1 MKREAHSD
9 QGGDE
14 YQSAPTRQ
22 RKNTECQITRNPNG
36 SYRDAMDHCERAVV
50 HDAAIPVIV
59 DGAGLCASVVVH
71 LERKRRNHNSGEG
84 EDDEKWT
91 HSRTAILSDA
101 SRRSQPAIK
110 RPTSDY
116 DGFMTEHMP
125 GPNTGQTTAAQT
137 GRRSAFFGGSFDPP
151 HLGHLAIA
159 RAARDAFHLDTV
171 LFAPVGAQP
180 LKPEGSFAGF
190 DDRLAMTRL
199 AIAGEPG
206 FAVSLVDAPKSSGAG
221 DALPNYTIDTLNALR
236 AEFKADCTLYC
247 LMGADSFF
255 GLRQWHR
262 AAEIPYAAALIV
274 ASRPG
279 QSLAGLQAALPPR
292 LALEP
297 APAGDRVESSPSG
310 SGIEVRAFTLVNP
323 AGKRA
328 PFYLLP
334 GLDVEIS
341 GTDIRTQIRSSSGG
355 QIANRSLLPAA
366 VRDYIVQHGLYG
378 G

>member
-1 MKREAHSD
+1 MT
-9 QGGDE
+9 GPITGV
-14 YQSAPTRQ
+14 SAGHP
-22 RKNTECQITRNPNG
+22 
-36 SYRDAMDHCERAVV
+36 
-50 HDAAIPVIV
+50 
-59 DGAGLCASVVVH
+59 
-71 LERKRRNHNSGEG
+71 
-84 EDDEKWT
+84 
-91 HSRTAILSDA
+91 
-101 SRRSQPAIK
+101 
-110 RPTSDY
+110 
-116 DGFMTEHMP
+116 
-125 GPNTGQTTAAQT
+125 TAAQT
-137 GRRSAFFGGSFDPP
+137 GRRIAFFGGSFDPP

-180 LKPEGSFAGF
+180 LKPEGSAASF
-190 DDRLAMTRL
+190 DDRVAMTRL

-206 FAVSLVDAPKSSGAG
+206 FAVSLVDGPKSSRAG
-221 DALPNYTIDTLNALR
+221 DNLPNYTIDTLNALH
-236 AEFKADCTLYC
+236 AEFKSDCILYC

-279 QSLAGLQAALPPR
+279 QSLAGLQSALPQGLR
-292 LALEP
+292 LEP
-297 APAGDRVESSPSG
+297 SSAGNRSESGRIESGPSQ
-310 SGIEVRAFTLVNP
+310 SEIEVRAFTLVNP
-323 AGKRA
+323 TGDRA

-341 GTDIRTQIRSSSGG
+341 GTEIRAQIRNSSSG
-355 QIANRSLLPAA
+355 QIATRNPLPAA